1 MKKISNEVKVGAV
14 ALVTILAFIW
24 LYNYL
29 KGKDLFSS
37 TSHYWVVYN
46 KVGGL
51 TETNPVEVN
60 GYRVGVVQSIKF
72 HDPVSGKLLV
82 ELSVDKEFKLPVNT
96 VAEITTATLIAG
108 MKIQL
113 VWGNGPGFYEHGD
126 TIPGRLA
133 ESVLTRAE
141 NTLAPVKE
149 KVEHLIVILDSLASS
164 INDIM
169 DVRFRNNLKSSM
181 ASLSNTAKG
190 IEESNLKATLENIN
204 GFTKML
210 SENSGKISAT
220 FTNLESVSDTIKAA
234 DLYGSVAS
242 LKSALEKTT
251 ALLEKINSGKGTA
264 GQLITNDSLYYNLT
278 GSLNSLNLLLQD
290 LKANPKRYVHFS
302 LFGKKNIPAK

>member
-72 HDPVSGKLLV
+72 HDPISGKLLV

>member
-149 KVEHLIVILDSLASS
+149 KVEHLIVILDSVASS

>member
-37 TSHYWVVYN
+37 TNHYWVVYD
-46 KVGGL
+46 KIGGL

-72 HDPVSGKLLV
+72 HDPISGKLLV

-133 ESVLTRAE
+133 ESVLARAE

-149 KVEHLIVILDSLASS
+149 KVEHLIVILDSVASS

-234 DLYGSVAS
+234 DLYGSVAG